1 MKTLCHLASPLLG
14 NRVIR
19 VTEGLEI
26 IETPNGFIVNDF
38 AAGALSLQFNRD
50 GLQVDKDGN
59 VLSDPYYWLEP

>member
-38 AAGALSLQFNRD
+38 AAGALSLSSSTAM
-50 GLQVDKDGN
+50 GCK
-59 VLSDPYYWLEP
+59 